1 MEVAKQPVMS
11 PLLPLQRRNY
21 QTRTVFTQRALLR
34 VGPRLSE
41 NPMALPH
48 QLHRAIRAVGLAVF
62 TPLLSPVFA
71 QSSPRAVPA
80 TYAITNAR
88 IVPVSSATIEKGT
101 IIVRDG
107 LIAAVGATTVTI
119 PGDARIID
127 GTGLTVYP
135 GFIDA
140 FGSIGMPSGG
150 AAAAAA
156 RAGGGGRGAATTT
169 GTRVG
174 AANSAYPPGLQPEM
188 TAIELLQPDAEMLS
202 GPQSAGYTSALT
214 VQGSGIFQG
223 TSAVINLAGAD
234 VNAMIIRANVAQ
246 HIAFTPLR
254 NGGFPNSLMGVFAA
268 LRQEL
273 LDAQHYRDEQA
284 AYAKSPRGMKR
295 PDFDPS
301 LDALQSAIAGKQPV
315 VMFASSQREIER
327 ALDLAK
333 EFGLKPIIAGG
344 SEAYLV
350 AARLKLENVPVLL
363 SANFPRRMSA
373 PSADADPDP
382 IRVLRER
389 VEAPK
394 GPGKLS
400 QAGVRYALQSGGTN
414 NWTDVLANVRRA
426 MENGLTADQALR
438 AMTVQPA
445 EILGV
450 ADRLGTIETGKIA
463 NLTISRG
470 DLFNRTGRV
479 TQLFIDGKPIAV
491 RATTAG
497 ESGAADNADANVAT
511 GTWTMSVN
519 LDATD
524 RTVTLS
530 ARQEGTRL
538 LGSIQGMFGSAEIN
552 NGSVGADGTFR
563 FSAAVTIKEGTE
575 EATFVGSFE
584 GNAVRGRLTI
594 VGHAPGIFSGTRPA
608 RDGAA
613 GRPRTPPPAR

>member
-1 MEVAKQPVMS
+1 MS
-11 PLLPLQRRNY
+11 
-21 QTRTVFTQRALLR
+21 
-34 VGPRLSE
+34 
-41 NPMALPH
+41 LPH
-48 QLHRAIRAVGLAVF
+48 QLVRVVTAVGLYLY
-62 TPLLSPVFA
+62 TPLLWPVFA

-88 IVPVSSATIEKGT
+88 IVPVSSSIIEKGT

-107 LIAAVGATTVTI
+107 LIAAVGATTITI

-150 AAAAAA
+150 AAAAA
-156 RAGGGGRGAATTT
+156 RAGGGRGAPAAAT
-169 GTRVG
+169 GVRVG

-188 TAIELLQPDAEMLS
+188 TALELLQPDAETLS

-214 VQGSGIFQG
+214 AQSSGIFQG

-234 VNAMIIRANVAQ
+234 VNAMVIRANVAQ
-246 HIAFTPLR
+246 HIGFTPLR

-350 AARLKLENVPVLL
+350 AARLKQDNVPVLL
-363 SANFPRRMSA
+363 SANFPRRTSA

-400 QAGVRYALQSGGTN
+400 QAGVRYALQSGGIS
-414 NWTDVLANVRRA
+414 NWTDVMANVRRA

-470 DLFNRTGRV
+470 DLFDRTGRV

-491 RATTAG
+491 RAATAG
-497 ESGAADNADANVAT
+497 ASGAADNAAETNIAT

-538 LGSIQGMFGSAEIN
+538 LGSIQGMLGSAEIN

-563 FSAAVTIKEGTE
+563 FSASVTIKEGTE
-575 EATFVGSFE
+575 EATFVGSFD

>member
-1 MEVAKQPVMS
+1 MEFAKQPEM
-11 PLLPLQRRNY
+11 PLLLPLQRLNN
-21 QTRTVFTQRALLR
+21 QTRTVVTQRAVLR
-34 VGPRLSE
+34 VGSHISE
-41 NPMALPH
+41 ILMALLH
-48 QLHRAIRAVGLAVF
+48 HLHRAFGLVGLAVC
-62 TPLLSPVFA
+62 TPLLSSVFA
-71 QSSPRAVPA
+71 QSSPRAIPA

-88 IVPVSSATIEKGT
+88 IVPVSSAIIEKGT

-107 LIAAVGATTVTI
+107 LIAAVGATTITI

-127 GTGLTVYP
+127 GMGLTVYP

-150 AAAAAA
+150 AAA
-156 RAGGGGRGAATTT
+156 RAGGGGRGAAATTA
-169 GTRVG
+169 GVRAG
-174 AANSAYPPGLQPEM
+174 AANSAYPLGLQPEM
-188 TAIELLQPDAEMLS
+188 TALELLQPDAETLS

-214 VQGSGIFQG
+214 AQGSGIFQG

-234 VNAMIIRANVAQ
+234 VNAMVVRANVAQ

-350 AARLKLENVPVLL
+350 AARLKQENVPVLL
-363 SANFPRRMSA
+363 SANFPRRTSA

-400 QAGVRYALQSGGTN
+400 QAGVRYALQSGGIS
-414 NWTDVLANVRRA
+414 NWTDVMANVRRA

-470 DLFNRTGRV
+470 DLFDRTGHV

-491 RATTAG
+491 RAATAG
-497 ESGAADNADANVAT
+497 GLGATDNADANVAT

-538 LGSIQGMFGSAEIN
+538 LGSIQGMLGSAEIN

-563 FSAAVTIKEGTE
+563 FSASVTIKEGTE

-608 RDGAA
+608 RDGAV